1 MKDYL
6 TAEEARKLNR
16 TSDKEINRYLTEILN
31 LVYEGAKD
39 GKLACIYEK
48 RGNKLPQEVRNR
60 YKMIFRM
67 KDPKENIE
75 NWKDL
80 SFSDLVKLC
89 EMREE
94 FFESVKYN
102 GTIVKGYDLPRHNF
116 RIRL

>member
-1 MKDYL
+1 MQEDKIYIVESHYGYFDN
-6 TAEEARKLNR
+6 KKVVIDGIF
-16 TSDKEINRYLTEILN
+16 SDKKEADNYAQEIRS
-31 LVYEGAKD
+31 
-39 GKLACIYEK
+39 
-48 RGNKLPQEVRNR
+48 R

-75 NWKDL
+75 NWKNL

-102 GTIVKGYDLPRHNF
+102 GTIVKGYNLPRHRF